1 LGLALD
7 EPKEDDQRIER
18 GGVSF
23 LVGSELSHWL
33 KFRSPIVLDYDVAN
47 EGFKLG
53 MGASCD
59 SGCC

>member
-1 LGLALD
+1 MALD
-7 EPKEDDQRIER
+7 EPRDDDQRIER

-53 MGASCD
+53 MGGGGGCSC
-59 SGCC
+59 